1 MGRSRKEVQRK
12 GEKEGEWMRKEEK
25 EAQRKGR
32 RKKDKEG
39 GKE

>member
-12 GEKEGEWMRKEEK
+12 GETEGEWVRKEEK